1 MNCPTRSSLWHH
13 NIISRHRSRLRTDLT
28 RDQVT
33 PGQMWW
39 LVTCWRECRL
49 LCPPGPALITINTK
63 SCSLRGITTPVCIHM
78 SLSLSDKQ
86 KISPRGRLTLTSVV
100 QVLLLVML
108 TEGTPTHLTR
118 REAAPL
124 LSRAGPFTNI
134 LPAGGHS
141 HHHHHHHQHEPVL
154 HLQIPLRYIP
164 PW

>member
-1 MNCPTRSSLWHH
+1 MNCPTRSSLYITTSSADTAAGWGQTWQG
-13 NIISRHRSRLRTDLT
+13 IKSRQARCGGWSR
-28 RDQVT
+28 V
-33 PGQMWW
+33 GGS
-39 LVTCWRECRL
+39 VGL

-100 QVLLLVML
+100 QVLWLVMW

-124 LSRAGPFTNI
+124 LSGSGPFTNI

-141 HHHHHHHQHEPVL
+141 HYHHYHHQHEPVL